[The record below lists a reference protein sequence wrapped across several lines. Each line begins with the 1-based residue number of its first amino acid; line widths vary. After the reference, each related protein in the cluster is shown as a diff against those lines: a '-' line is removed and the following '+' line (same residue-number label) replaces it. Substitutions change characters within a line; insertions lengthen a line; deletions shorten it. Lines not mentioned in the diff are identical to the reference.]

1 MRQELL
7 SKKTSEI
14 RGMFGRIAHRY
25 DLLNRVLSL
34 GRDVSW
40 RRVVATRVAAAKP
53 DVVLDVCT
61 GTGDL
66 GFAIRAPLVLGAD
79 FCLPMLDLASEK
91 ATRRGRQLPLFAA
104 DALALPI
111 PDASVD
117 VVTVAFGGRNFAD
130 LKVGL
135 SELVRVLRP
144 GGLLLVLEF
153 SRPVGPI
160 APLLGWWV
168 RTVPP
173 RVGRAL
179 SGDAEAY
186 SYLPASVSSFA
197 DSDEMCR
204 RLSAE
209 GLYHVRARRLTGG
222 VASLYEGTRR
232 DETAATDG
240 GHS

>member
-14 RGMFGRIAHRY
+14 QRMFGRIAHRY

-40 RRVVATRVAAAKP
+40 RRVVARRVAAAEP
-53 DVVLDVCT
+53 GVVLDVCT

-66 GFAIRAPLVLGAD
+66 GFAIRAPTVLGAD
-79 FCLPMLDLASEK
+79 FCLPMLDLASKK
-91 ATRRGRQLPLFAA
+91 AIGRSRSLPLFAA
-104 DALALPI
+104 DALKLPI
-111 PDASVD
+111 PDATVD
-117 VVTVAFGGRNFAD
+117 VVTVAFGIRNFSD
-130 LKVGL
+130 LGVGL

-144 GGLLLVLEF
+144 GGVLLVLEF
-153 SRPVGPI
+153 SRPKGRL

-168 RTVPP
+168 RSVPP
-173 RVGRAL
+173 RIGKIL

-197 DSDEMCR
+197 DGAEMCR
-204 RLSAE
+204 RLADA
-209 GLYHVRARRLTGG
+209 GLDRVTARRLTWG
-222 VASLYEGTRR
+222 VASLYEGARGNGTV
-232 DETAATDG
+232 AADG
-240 GHS
+240 EC

>member
-14 RGMFGRIAHRY
+14 QGMFGRIAHRY

-40 RRVVATRVAAAKP
+40 RRAVARRVAAANP
-53 DVVLDVCT
+53 GVVLDVCT

-91 ATRRGRQLPLFAA
+91 AISRGLSLPVFAA
-104 DALALPI
+104 DALKLPI

-117 VVTVAFGGRNFAD
+117 VVTVAFGVRNFSD
-130 LKVGL
+130 LDAGL
-135 SELVRVLRP
+135 SELARVLRP
-144 GGLLLVLEF
+144 GGLLVVLEF
-153 SRPVGPI
+153 SRPEGPL
-160 APLLGWWV
+160 APLLGWWA
-168 RTVPP
+168 RIVPP
-173 RVGRAL
+173 RIGRIL
-179 SGDAEAY
+179 SGDPEAY

-197 DSDEMCR
+197 DSAEMCR
-204 RLSAE
+204 RLVEA
-209 GLYHVRARRLTGG
+209 GLDDVRARPLTGG

-232 DETAATDG
+232 DETVATDG
-240 GHS
+240 EGI